1 MSWRSANWGRTALFG
16 VAFIAD
22 LLGMLLLGVGLAV
35 LAVFFLMTDVLLVS
49 RWTAKAS
56 HQTPTE
62 RDEPQ

>member
-1 MSWRSANWGRTALFG
+1 
-16 VAFIAD
+16 
-22 LLGMLLLGVGLAV
+22 MLLLGVGLAV